1 MQTVSM
7 EERKYT
13 LRKAERL
20 CSKKLID
27 ALFSGGNKSLAAY
40 PVRAVYM
47 PVRRDGQPPVSVL
60 MSVSKRHFKR
70 AVKRNR
76 VKRQLREAY
85 RKNKHILFD
94 ALEATGGPEAPGLV
108 VAFIWLSDDLFG
120 TAAVEARM
128 KNLLHRLAESLVQP
142 AEEDKA

>member
-1 MQTVSM
+1 M

-13 LRKAERL
+13 LGKAERL

-85 RKNKHILFD
+85 RKNKYILTD
-94 ALEATGGPEAPGLV
+94 ALDTAGGLDARGLV
-108 VAFIWLSDDLFG
+108 VAFIWLSDDLFDM
-120 TAAVEARM
+120 AAVEARM
-128 KNLLHRLAESLVQP
+128 KNLLYRLAESLATTEKEGKV
-142 AEEDKA
+142 